1 MSGKDE
7 QHLPAKCENCGTPLQ
22 GHYCYVCG
30 QSMHNPTRHFGHAV
44 EEVLESFWHLD
55 GRVFRTLR
63 DLMVPGRV
71 TLNYLA
77 GQRVRYIA
85 PIRLFVILSLLTF
98 FIGKLVVH
106 VDQAP
111 IHFGGEGGAALE
123 KAQTIAEV
131 KQIESRLLAKLSVD
145 EKKAAR
151 TPGVNPALVATRVA
165 IEGAAANRIAELE
178 EIAKDRA
185 EGKSSA
191 KAADSGKT
199 KASEG
204 RDNGAAAAR
213 TDGVAE
219 AARTEASDGQGSGAA
234 TAPTS
239 VNAKEKETKTQDDDD
254 TRWRF
259 NDREWD
265 EKTNPVEVSFLP
277 GFANRWINHKIGR
290 AKNNIEQMD
299 GDPNRFIEAFLGAV
313 PTALFLLMPVF
324 ALLLKVFYLGSG
336 RRYLEHV
343 VVALYSH
350 AWLLV
355 FLLALFL
362 LNAVK
367 DAFSANWVAVLTSLL
382 SALLWMWVPIYLW
395 VMQHRVYR
403 DHWLVT
409 TLRYVVIG
417 SIYMVLVLFVVA
429 FAMVSGLS
437 S

>member
-7 QHLPAKCENCGTPLQ
+7 QHLPANCENCGTPLQ

-30 QSMHNPTRHFGHAV
+30 QSVHNPTRHFGHAV
-44 EEVLESFWHLD
+44 EEVFESFWHLD

-123 KAQTIAEV
+123 KAQTVAEV
-131 KQIESRLLAKLSVD
+131 KQIESRLLAKLAID

-178 EIAKDRA
+178 EIASDRA
-185 EGKSSA
+185 EAKSSA
-191 KAADSGKT
+191 DAAESGKA
-199 KASEG
+199 KASAAQ
-204 RDNGAAAAR
+204 DNG
-213 TDGVAE
+213 G
-219 AARTEASDGQGSGAA
+219 A
-234 TAPTS
+234 TAKTADAANTANAPTLAA
-239 VNAKEKETKTQDDDD
+239 AKEKENKKTDDDG
-254 TRWRF
+254 THWRF
-259 NDREWD
+259 NGRDWD

-350 AWLLV
+350 AWLLL

-367 DAFSANWVAVLTSLL
+367 DASSANWVAVLTSLL
-382 SALLWMWVPIYLW
+382 SALLWMWVPVYLW
-395 VMQHRVYR
+395 VMQYRVYR

-409 TLRYVVIG
+409 TLRYLVIG

>member
-7 QHLPAKCENCGTPLQ
+7 QHLPANCENCGTPLQ

-30 QSMHNPTRHFGHAV
+30 QSVHNPTRHFGHAV
-44 EEVLESFWHLD
+44 EEVFESFWHLD

-123 KAQTIAEV
+123 KAQTVAEV
-131 KQIESRLLAKLSVD
+131 KQIESRLLAKLAID

-178 EIAKDRA
+178 EIASDRA
-185 EGKSSA
+185 EAKSSA
-191 KAADSGKT
+191 DAAESGKAE
-199 KASEG
+199 ASAAQ
-204 RDNGAAAAR
+204 DNG
-213 TDGVAE
+213 G
-219 AARTEASDGQGSGAA
+219 A
-234 TAPTS
+234 TAKTADAANTANAPTLAA
-239 VNAKEKETKTQDDDD
+239 AKEKEKKKTDDDG
-254 TRWRF
+254 THWRF
-259 NDREWD
+259 NGRDWD

-382 SALLWMWVPIYLW
+382 SGLLWMWVPIYLW

>member
-7 QHLPAKCENCGTPLQ
+7 QHLPANCENCGTPLQ

-30 QSMHNPTRHFGHAV
+30 QSVHNPTRHFGHAV
-44 EEVLESFWHLD
+44 EEVFESFWHLD

-123 KAQTIAEV
+123 KAQTVAEV
-131 KQIESRLLAKLSVD
+131 KQIESRLLAKLAVD

-178 EIAKDRA
+178 EIASDRA
-185 EGKSSA
+185 EAKSSA
-191 KAADSGKT
+191 DAAESGK
-199 KASEG
+199 
-204 RDNGAAAAR
+204 
-213 TDGVAE
+213 AE
-219 AARTEASDGQGSGAA
+219 ASAAQHNGGA
-234 TAPTS
+234 TAKTADAANTANAPTLAA
-239 VNAKEKETKTQDDDD
+239 AKEKETKKPDDDD
-254 TRWRF
+254 THWRF
-259 NDREWD
+259 NDRDWD
-265 EKTNPVEVSFLP
+265 EKTNPVQVSFLP

-382 SALLWMWVPIYLW
+382 SGLLWMWVPIYLW

>member
-7 QHLPAKCENCGTPLQ
+7 QHLPANCENCGTPLQ

-30 QSMHNPTRHFGHAV
+30 QSVHNPTRHFGHAV
-44 EEVLESFWHLD
+44 EEVFESFWHLD

-123 KAQTIAEV
+123 KAQTVAEV
-131 KQIESRLLAKLSVD
+131 KQIESRLLAKLAVD

-165 IEGAAANRIAELE
+165 IEGAAANRIAELD
-178 EIAKDRA
+178 EIASDRA
-185 EGKSSA
+185 EAKSSA
-191 KAADSGKT
+191 DAAESGKAE
-199 KASEG
+199 ASAAQ
-204 RDNGAAAAR
+204 DNG
-213 TDGVAE
+213 G
-219 AARTEASDGQGSGAA
+219 A
-234 TAPTS
+234 TAKTADAANTANAPTLAT
-239 VNAKEKETKTQDDDD
+239 AKEKETKKTDDDD
-254 TRWRF
+254 THWRF
-259 NDREWD
+259 NGRDWD
-265 EKTNPVEVSFLP
+265 EKTNPVQVSFLP

-382 SALLWMWVPIYLW
+382 SGLLWMWVPIYLW

>member
-1 MSGKDE
+1 MSGKDG
-7 QHLPAKCENCGTPLQ
+7 QHLPADCENCGTPLQ

-30 QSMHNPTRHFGHAV
+30 QSVHNPTRHFGHAV

-71 TLNYLA
+71 ALNYLA

-85 PIRLFVILSLLTF
+85 PTRLFVILSLLTF

-111 IHFGGEGGAALE
+111 IRFGGEGGAALE
-123 KAQTIAEV
+123 KAQSIAEV

-178 EIAKDRA
+178 ELAKDRA
-185 EGKSSA
+185 EARSSA
-191 KAADSGKT
+191 GTADSGSAQASAGQDSGIATASTPAKT
-199 KASEG
+199 K
-204 RDNGAAAAR
+204 
-213 TDGVAE
+213 
-219 AARTEASDGQGSGAA
+219 
-234 TAPTS
+234 
-239 VNAKEKETKTQDDDD
+239 EKGTRPQDDDD
-254 TRWRF
+254 THWRF
-259 NDREWD
+259 NGRDWD

-290 AKNNIEQMD
+290 AKNNIEQID

-350 AWLLV
+350 AWLLL

-367 DAFSANWVAVLTSLL
+367 DASSANWVAVLTSLL
-382 SALLWMWVPIYLW
+382 SALLWMWVPVYLW
-395 VMQHRVYR
+395 VMQYRVYR

-409 TLRYVVIG
+409 TLRYLVIG